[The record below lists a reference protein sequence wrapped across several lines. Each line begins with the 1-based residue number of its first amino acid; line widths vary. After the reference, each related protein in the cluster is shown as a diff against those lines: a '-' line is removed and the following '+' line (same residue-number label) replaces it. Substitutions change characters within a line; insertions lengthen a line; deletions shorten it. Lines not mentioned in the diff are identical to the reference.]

1 MTVSNATYDPPVTG
15 SSELGGLRVLIIEDS
30 WQVGAALKR
39 LLRLWGAEVAG
50 PVATTA
56 DATRLMSERTF
67 EAALVD
73 IHLRNGE
80 RAYGLIDQLHDQ
92 GIHVVV
98 ITGYADV
105 SLEQG
110 KVVKVLQKPIMAD
123 LLLQTLRTVPRR

>member
-1 MTVSNATYDPPVTG
+1 MTSSNATHDTLETAR
-15 SSELGGLRVLIIEDS
+15 SDLGGLRVLIVEDS
-30 WQVGAALKR
+30 WQVGTALKR
-39 LLRLWGAEVAG
+39 LLGQWGADVAG

-56 DATRLMSERTF
+56 DAIRLMSERTF

-73 IHLRNGE
+73 IHLRGGE

-110 KVVKVLQKPIMAD
+110 KVVEVLQKPIMAD
-123 LLLQTLRTVPRR
+123 LLLRTLRAAPRK

>member
-1 MTVSNATYDPPVTG
+1 MTSLNSAHDP
-15 SSELGGLRVLIIEDS
+15 SEAGRSQLSGLRVLVIEDS

-39 LLRLWGAEVAG
+39 LLMQWGADVAG

-56 DATRLMSERTF
+56 DAMRLISQRTF
-67 EAALVD
+67 EVALVD
-73 IHLRNGE
+73 IDLRGGE
-80 RAYGLIDQLHDQ
+80 QAHSLIDQLHDQ

-110 KVVKVLQKPIMAD
+110 KVAKVLQKPVTVD
-123 LLLQTLRTVPRR
+123 LLLRSLGTVPRR